1 MWLRFSP
8 LHTRPSKSCWHWLVI
23 TCHLCPTSA
32 LCMILCPRYQPWLG
46 WVMVNHSYGVTL
58 HICNCSE
65 SYFKSIPAS
74 PMHCIMGGGVC
85 RLQCIWGMLAAVG
98 LAGSHSGFCPSP
110 FISLTHHTLIWHCR
124 KKKKKKST
132 LAGFADCLTWRYV
145 IINPF

>member
-98 LAGSHSGFCPSP
+98 LAGSHSGFCLSP
-110 FISLTHHTLIWHCR
+110 FISLTHHSLIWHCR
-124 KKKKKKST
+124 KKKNKNPPW
-132 LAGFADCLTWRYV
+132 LALQTVWLDDMSS
-145 IINPF
+145 